1 MDITSQ
7 NTGECSNCSLL
18 MDQCNELREEIKQL
32 SNKIDSLTKHIYGNS
47 ESCIAK
53 SVQCEIITQNNECS
67 TTSVATQCNTVDP
80 ESLIMSSP
88 NKTLTTSDSTL
99 NSDYLQVNPDKT
111 FNSSNIETLMRI
123 FLDGTSS
130 NTDVFNNSLSIP
142 SHIQPFSVFTEN
154 IFNDFDV
161 ASLDKSTTFDKM
173 FQSRHVAYYGDISYG
188 YGDIVHIAK
197 PFSDNIYLCEIL
209 THLKTSMPNL
219 KFNSA
224 LVTKYRDGNDH
235 LNYHSDNESEIEK
248 ISDIITLSFGESRV
262 IEFRPLSRLGL
273 LSTPSCLKVNN
284 GELFLM
290 TRESQDFFEHS
301 VPRDECTGMRI
312 SITLRL
318 IKSPVSPLITSVPS
332 TVQQSVQNVPVSSTP
347 QSFKPT
353 TLYISSSMFS
363 GFKPLKLSSMHQDAT
378 VLFYRGATAAQILGK
393 LKQDQTFIGLNP
405 TSVTKI
411 VLMCGTNNVDKILGI
426 PFSHCSSYVESGA
439 VKVNSEVMNETFASI
454 DAIYSFLREWNQNA
468 SISIVNILPR
478 ISRSRNFVI
487 NELNKYLHNLCVNMG
502 NTNFINTERDRN
514 LFTWRSYRRSDYFS
528 KSGSD
533 NVHLNSNGVVRLC
546 KHLKYVMHN

>member
-1 MDITSQ
+1 
-7 NTGECSNCSLL
+7 
-18 MDQCNELREEIKQL
+18 
-32 SNKIDSLTKHIYGNS
+32 
-47 ESCIAK
+47 
-53 SVQCEIITQNNECS
+53 
-67 TTSVATQCNTVDP
+67 
-80 ESLIMSSP
+80 
-88 NKTLTTSDSTL
+88 
-99 NSDYLQVNPDKT
+99 
-111 FNSSNIETLMRI
+111 
-123 FLDGTSS
+123 
-130 NTDVFNNSLSIP
+130 
-142 SHIQPFSVFTEN
+142 
-154 IFNDFDV
+154 
-161 ASLDKSTTFDKM
+161 
-173 FQSRHVAYYGDISYG
+173 
-188 YGDIVHIAK
+188 
-197 PFSDNIYLCEIL
+197 
-209 THLKTSMPNL
+209 
-219 KFNSA
+219 
-224 LVTKYRDGNDH
+224 
-235 LNYHSDNESEIEK
+235 
-248 ISDIITLSFGESRV
+248 
-262 IEFRPLSRLGL
+262 
-273 LSTPSCLKVNN
+273 
-284 GELFLM
+284 M

-393 LKQDQTFIGLNP
+393 LKQDQTFKGLNP